1 MERLEE
7 GAAPARSRA
16 WKWYI
21 CGLLLLATML
31 NYMDRQALN
40 QTSAFILAEFA
51 VPADHRET
59 VYGDIES
66 AFAANP
72 TLDVVM
78 RAAIAASWT
87 RSWRKV

>member
-1 MERLEE
+1 MSGR
-7 GAAPARSRA
+7 ATHRRSDGWR
-16 WKWYI
+16 WRVVW
-21 CGLLLLATML
+21 LLFLATML

-66 AFAANP
+66 AFAYSFA
-72 TLDVVM
+72 LFQILAGFLADRVRLGRLYV
-78 RAAIAASWT
+78 
-87 RSWRKV
+87 